1 MPPTTYYSLI
11 TITTYYLPLATKV
24 VLSTVLLRIIYRQ
37 EDASL
42 QAALSE
48 VRSAR
53 TSSLQPYASGLHAVL
68 CVRPAA
74 LCAKPV
80 TLRVQVR
87 RAQDGLHLSRATQLV
102 LRACIPAAPAAA
114 AAAAAAAT
122 AAATA
127 ATAVAA
133 AGDAGGA
140 GGEAGGAAGG
150 AADEDWCRL
159 FATNAECDAL
169 NTRRLCALHG
179 ASRAYEAR
187 LL

>member
-1 MPPTTYYSLI
+1 M
-11 TITTYYLPLATKV
+11 
-24 VLSTVLLRIIYRQ
+24 LLRIIYRQ

-48 VRSAR
+48 VRRAR
-53 TSSLQPYASGLHAVL
+53 TPSLQPYAPSLQPYASGLHAVL

-74 LCAKPV
+74 LCAQPA